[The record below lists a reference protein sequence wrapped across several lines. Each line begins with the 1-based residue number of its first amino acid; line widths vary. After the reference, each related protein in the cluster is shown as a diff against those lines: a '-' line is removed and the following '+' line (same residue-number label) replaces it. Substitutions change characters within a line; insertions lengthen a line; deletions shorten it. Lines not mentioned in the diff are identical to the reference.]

1 MHSLSQLI
9 ARLQPESLALGAIT
23 ALAVA
28 VVAGLLLAG
37 RLQRRRLL
45 LSLRLE
51 QMTRNQRRL
60 EDENNRLRDHCQSL
74 EDQCRRLAGRNAGL
88 EEALA
93 LAKQQAREQ
102 MEFFRQS
109 RRQLEQDFRLLAQEV
124 LSEKGERL
132 AAEHE
137 AGIRGLLEPVRE
149 QLRDFRKKVEDVY
162 DRESR
167 DRVAMIRE
175 IEHLKRL
182 NERISA
188 DAIRLTDALR
198 GSSKVQ
204 GQWGEMLLEKLL
216 EDSGLRR
223 GSEFDTQVAM
233 QNGDGER
240 QQPDVIV
247 HLPGGREIIIDAK
260 VSLTA
265 YVRAHQA
272 TDRKQQEQLLARH
285 VESVKKHVASLS
297 AKRYQDLLDLGNL
310 DFVLLFI
317 PVEGAF
323 QAALGR
329 RPEMLQEAMRKKV
342 ILCSPSSLLAILRTI
357 HHLWRLDEQN
367 RNSLAIAKQAGN
379 LYDKFVGFAEAFEEI
394 GLRLDQT
401 RKSWQTAK
409 KRLVTGR
416 GNLVSRARAL
426 RELGVEPGR
435 ELPDSLTG
443 RDST

>member
-1 MHSLSQLI
+1 MHSLGQLL
-9 ARLQPESLALGAIT
+9 ARLQPESLALGAMA

-28 VVAGLLLAG
+28 VVAGLLLTM
-37 RLQRRRLL
+37 RLQRRHILL
-45 LSLRLE
+45 TLRLE

-60 EDENNRLRDHCQSL
+60 EDENNRLRDRRQAL
-74 EDQCRRLAGRNAGL
+74 EDQCRRLASRNAGL
-88 EEALA
+88 EEAVA
-93 LAKQQAREQ
+93 LARQQAREQ
-102 MEFFRQS
+102 QEFFQRSRQ
-109 RRQLEQDFRLLAQEV
+109 QLEQDFRMLAQEV
-124 LSEKGERL
+124 LGEKSARL

-137 AGIRGLLEPVRE
+137 AGLRGLLEPVRE

-167 DRVAMIRE
+167 DRVAVVRE

-188 DAIRLTDALR
+188 DAVRLTEALR

-233 QNGDGER
+233 KSGDGRR

-247 HLPGGREIIIDAK
+247 HLPGRREIIIDAK

-265 YVRAHQA
+265 YVQAHE
-272 TDRKQQEQLLARH
+272 TEDRRRQERLLDRH
-285 VESVKKHVASLS
+285 VESVKKHVSGLS

-323 QAALGR
+323 QAAVSRQPDLLR
-329 RPEMLQEAMRKKV
+329 EAMRRKV

-394 GLRLDQT
+394 GMRLEQT
-401 RKSWQTAK
+401 RQSWQTAR
-409 KRLVTGR
+409 KRLATGQ
-416 GNLVSRARAL
+416 GNLISRAQTL
-426 RELGVEPGR
+426 RELGVQPGR
-435 ELPDSLTG
+435 ELPRSLAG
-443 RDST
+443 EDST

>member
-1 MHSLSQLI
+1 M
-9 ARLQPESLALGAIT
+9 A

-28 VVAGLLLAG
+28 VVAGLLLTM
-37 RLQRRRLL
+37 RLQRRHILL
-45 LSLRLE
+45 TLRLE

-60 EDENNRLRDHCQSL
+60 EDENNRLRDRRQAL
-74 EDQCRRLAGRNAGL
+74 EDQCRRLASRNAGL
-88 EEALA
+88 EEAVA
-93 LAKQQAREQ
+93 LARQQAREQ
-102 MEFFRQS
+102 QEFFQRSRQ
-109 RRQLEQDFRLLAQEV
+109 QLEQDFRMLAQEV
-124 LSEKGERL
+124 LGEKSARL

-137 AGIRGLLEPVRE
+137 AGLRGLLEPVRE

-167 DRVAMIRE
+167 DRVAVVRE

-188 DAIRLTDALR
+188 DAVRLTEALR

-233 QNGDGER
+233 KSGDGR
-240 QQPDVIV
+240 RRQPDVIV
-247 HLPGGREIIIDAK
+247 HLPGRREIIIDAK

-265 YVRAHQA
+265 YVQAHE
-272 TDRKQQEQLLARH
+272 TGDRRRQERLLDRH
-285 VESVKKHVASLS
+285 VESVKKHVSGLS

-323 QAALGR
+323 QAAVSRQPDLLR
-329 RPEMLQEAMRKKV
+329 EAMRRKV

-394 GLRLDQT
+394 GMRLEQT
-401 RKSWQTAK
+401 RQSWRTAR
-409 KRLVTGR
+409 KRLATGQ
-416 GNLVSRARAL
+416 GNLISRAQTL
-426 RELGVEPGR
+426 RELGVQPGR
-435 ELPDSLTG
+435 DLPPSLT
-443 RDST
+443 REDHT

>member
-285 VESVKKHVASLS
+285 VESVKKHVAGLS

>member
-1 MHSLSQLI
+1 
-9 ARLQPESLALGAIT
+9 
-23 ALAVA
+23 
-28 VVAGLLLAG
+28 
-37 RLQRRRLL
+37 
-45 LSLRLE
+45 
-51 QMTRNQRRL
+51 
-60 EDENNRLRDHCQSL
+60 RLRDRRQAL
-74 EDQCRRLAGRNAGL
+74 EDQCRRLASRNAGL
-88 EEALA
+88 EEAVA
-93 LAKQQAREQ
+93 LARQQAREQ
-102 MEFFRQS
+102 QEFFQRSRQ
-109 RRQLEQDFRLLAQEV
+109 QLEQDFRMLAQEV
-124 LSEKGERL
+124 LGEKSARL

-137 AGIRGLLEPVRE
+137 AGLRGLLEPVRE

-167 DRVAMIRE
+167 DRVAVVRE

-188 DAIRLTDALR
+188 DAVRLTEALR

-233 QNGDGER
+233 KSGDGR
-240 QQPDVIV
+240 RRQPDVIV
-247 HLPGGREIIIDAK
+247 HLPGRREIIIDAK

-265 YVRAHQA
+265 YVQAHE
-272 TDRKQQEQLLARH
+272 TGDRRRQERLLDRH
-285 VESVKKHVASLS
+285 VESVKKHVSGLS

-323 QAALGR
+323 QAAVSRQPDLLR
-329 RPEMLQEAMRKKV
+329 EAMRRKV

-394 GLRLDQT
+394 GMRLEQT
-401 RKSWQTAK
+401 RQSWQTAR
-409 KRLVTGR
+409 KRLATGQ
-416 GNLVSRARAL
+416 GNLISRAQTL
-426 RELGVEPGR
+426 RELGVQPGR
-435 ELPDSLTG
+435 DLPPSLT
-443 RDST
+443 REDHT

>member
-1 MHSLSQLI
+1 MHSLSQLL
-9 ARLQPESLALGAIT
+9 ARLQPESLALGA
-23 ALAVA
+23 VA
-28 VVAGLLLAG
+28 GLVVAAIAGLLLRG
-37 RLQRRRLL
+37 RLQRRLLL

-51 QMTRNQRRL
+51 QRTREQRRQ
-60 EDENNRLRDHCQSL
+60 EDENSHLRDRCQAL
-74 EDQCRRLAGRNAGL
+74 EDQCRRLAARNAGL
-88 EEALA
+88 EEAVL
-93 LAKQQAREQ
+93 LAKQQVREQ
-102 MEFFRQS
+102 EDFIRRS
-109 RRQLEQDFRLLAQEV
+109 RRQLEQEFRVLAQEV
-124 LSEKGERL
+124 LTEKGERM

-137 AGIRGLLEPVRE
+137 AGLKNLLDPVRE

-175 IEHLKRL
+175 IEHLKIL

-188 DAIRLTDALR
+188 DAVRLTDALR

-216 EDSGLRR
+216 EDSGLRK
-223 GSEFDTQVAM
+223 GSEFDTQVSLRT
-233 QNGDGER
+233 GDGTR
-240 QQPDVIV
+240 RQPDVIV
-247 HLPGGREIIIDAK
+247 HLPGRREIIIDAK

-265 YVRAHQA
+265 YVRAHQ
-272 TDRKQQEQLLARH
+272 TDDRKRQERFLDRH
-285 VESVKKHVASLS
+285 LDSVKKHIASLS
-297 AKRYQDLLDLGNL
+297 AKQYQDLLDLGNL
-310 DFVLLFI
+310 DFVLMFI

-323 QAALGR
+323 QAAVSRQPDLLG
-329 RPEMLQEAMRKKV
+329 EAMRRKV

-401 RKSWQTAK
+401 RQSWQTAR
-409 KRLVTGR
+409 KRLATGR

-426 RELGVEPGR
+426 RELGVQPAR
-435 ELPDSLTG
+435 ELPGSLTDE
-443 RDST
+443 DST

>member
-1 MHSLSQLI
+1 M
-9 ARLQPESLALGAIT
+9 A

-28 VVAGLLLAG
+28 VVAGLLLTM
-37 RLQRRRLL
+37 RLQRRHILL
-45 LSLRLE
+45 TLRLE

-60 EDENNRLRDHCQSL
+60 EDENNRLRDRRQAL
-74 EDQCRRLAGRNAGL
+74 EDQCRRLASRNAGL
-88 EEALA
+88 EEAVA
-93 LAKQQAREQ
+93 LARQQAREQ
-102 MEFFRQS
+102 QEFFQRSRQ
-109 RRQLEQDFRLLAQEV
+109 QLEQDFRMLAQEV
-124 LSEKGERL
+124 LGEKSARL

-137 AGIRGLLEPVRE
+137 AGLRGLLEPVRE

-167 DRVAMIRE
+167 DRVAVVRE

-188 DAIRLTDALR
+188 DAVRLTEALR

-233 QNGDGER
+233 KSGDGR
-240 QQPDVIV
+240 RRQPDVIV
-247 HLPGGREIIIDAK
+247 HLPGRREIIIDAK

-265 YVRAHQA
+265 YVQAHE
-272 TDRKQQEQLLARH
+272 TGDRRRQERLLDRH
-285 VESVKKHVASLS
+285 VESVKKHVSGLS

-323 QAALGR
+323 QAAVSRQPDLLR
-329 RPEMLQEAMRKKV
+329 EAMRRKV

-394 GLRLDQT
+394 GMRLEQT
-401 RKSWQTAK
+401 RQSWQTAR
-409 KRLVTGR
+409 KRLATGQ
-416 GNLVSRARAL
+416 GNLISRAQTL
-426 RELGVEPGR
+426 RELGVQPGR
-435 ELPDSLTG
+435 DLPPSLT
-443 RDST
+443 REDHT